1 MFENELQLSEYPSD
15 VSLNAHIISHR
26 REIFNYKTYNFMKI
40 YIHPSGLSSENDN
53 LLPEGALFSLK
64 YLLEAGVELSLDAES
79 LTDHQ
84 RALIENESIST
95 SKFATSEADGIIKKN
110 DLYRFESDNE
120 VIEEVDTWT
129 ELSRAILFPSRKA
142 SLQRDTKETRISI
155 SINLDGTGESN
166 ISTGLN
172 FFDHMLDQIA
182 RHGLIDLELTCDGDL
197 DVDEHHTIEDTAIAL
212 GQAIQQAISE
222 NKAGIQRYGFVLPM
236 DEAQAT
242 VAIDLSDRPYL
253 RWEVDLER
261 EYVGDFPTE
270 MLEHFY
276 YTIAMNVKATL
287 HVKAT
292 GKNEHHVIESIF
304 KGFAKALRF
313 AISRNERIRGILPTT
328 KGTI

>member
-1 MFENELQLSEYPSD
+1 
-15 VSLNAHIISHR
+15 
-26 REIFNYKTYNFMKI
+26 MKI
-40 YIHPSGLSSENDN
+40 YIHPSALSSENNN

-64 YLLEAGVELSLDAES
+64 YLQETEFELSFDKKS
-79 LTDHQ
+79 LTDQQ
-84 RALIENESIST
+84 RALIENESILTGDFES
-95 SKFATSEADGIIKKN
+95 SEAAGIIKKN
-110 DLYRFESDNE
+110 GLYLFESNDN
-120 VIEEVDTWT
+120 VIEEYGSWT

-212 GQAIQQAISE
+212 GQVIREAISE

-276 YTIAMNVKATL
+276 YTMAMNVKATL

>member
-1 MFENELQLSEYPSD
+1 
-15 VSLNAHIISHR
+15 
-26 REIFNYKTYNFMKI
+26 MKI
-40 YIHPSGLSSENDN
+40 YIHPTAFESGSDN

-64 YLLEAGVELSLDAES
+64 YLQEADIELSYDPES
-79 LTDHQ
+79 LTDQ
-84 RALIENESIST
+84 QLSLIKNESITNSSFDQST
-95 SKFATSEADGIIKKN
+95 ADGLIKKEN
-110 DLYRFESDNE
+110 VYLFESAGE
-120 VIEEVDTWT
+120 VIESSETWT
-129 ELSRAILFPSRKA
+129 DLSRAILFPSRKA
-142 SLQRDTKETRISI
+142 MLKRDTKETQISI
-155 SINLDGTGESN
+155 SINLDGTGKSS

-182 RHGLIDLELTCDGDL
+182 RHGLIDLELTCEGDL
-197 DVDEHHTIEDTAIAL
+197 EVDEHHTIEDTAIAL
-212 GQAIQQAISE
+212 GQAIRKAISE

-261 EYVGDFPTE
+261 EYVGDLPTE

-276 YTIAMNVKATL
+276 YTLAMNVKATL

-292 GKNEHHVIESIF
+292 GKNEHHIIESIF

>member
-1 MFENELQLSEYPSD
+1 
-15 VSLNAHIISHR
+15 
-26 REIFNYKTYNFMKI
+26 MKI
-40 YIHPSGLSSENDN
+40 YIQSAGLKSNKEN
-53 LLPEGALFSLK
+53 LLPEGALFGMK
-64 YLLEAGVELSLDAES
+64 YLQEAEFELSFDLDPLS
-79 LTDHQ
+79 GSQ
-84 RALIENESIST
+84 RELIANEGIENGAFEP
-95 SKFATSEADGIIKKN
+95 SEADGIIKKEVSFLF
-110 DLYRFESDNE
+110 DVDGV
-120 VIEEVDTWT
+120 VIEKAKNWS
-129 ELSRAILFPSRKA
+129 ELTRTILFPSRKA
-142 SLQRDTKETRISI
+142 SIKRDTKETKISV
-155 SINLDGTGESN
+155 SVNLDGMGKSEVR
-166 ISTGLN
+166 TGLN

-197 DVDEHHTIEDTAIAL
+197 EVDEHHTIEDTAIAL
-212 GQAIQQAISE
+212 GQAIRKAISE

-242 VAIDLSDRPYL
+242 VAIDLSDRPFL
-253 RWEVDLER
+253 RWEVELQR

-270 MLEHFY
+270 MSEHFF
-276 YTIAMNVKATL
+276 YTLAMNVKTTL

>member
-1 MFENELQLSEYPSD
+1 
-15 VSLNAHIISHR
+15 
-26 REIFNYKTYNFMKI
+26 MKI
-40 YIHPSGLSSENDN
+40 YIHPTALKSESES
-53 LLPEGALFSLK
+53 LLPEGALFGMK
-64 YLLEAGVELSLDAES
+64 YLMEAEYQLGFDAGSLS
-79 LTDHQ
+79 DHQ
-84 RALIENESIST
+84 QKLIENESITNSG
-95 SKFATSEADGIIKKN
+95 FGEADADGTIKN
-110 DLYRFESDNE
+110 VDQYIFESDGKPVE
-120 VIEEVDTWT
+120 TADSWT
-129 ELSRAILFPSRKA
+129 EITRSILFPSRKA
-142 SLQRDTKETRISI
+142 EISRDTKETQISI
-155 SINLDGTGESN
+155 SINLDGTGKSD

-182 RHGLIDLELTCDGDL
+182 RHGLIDLELTCNGDL

-212 GQAIQQAISE
+212 GQAIREAISE

-242 VAIDLSDRPYL
+242 VAIDLSDRPFL
-253 RWEVDLER
+253 RWDVDLKR

-276 YTIAMNVKATL
+276 YTLAMNVKATL
-287 HVKAT
+287 HVEAT
-292 GKNEHHVIESIF
+292 GKNEHHIIESIF

>member
-1 MFENELQLSEYPSD
+1 M
-15 VSLNAHIISHR
+15 
-26 REIFNYKTYNFMKI
+26 
-40 YIHPSGLSSENDN
+40 
-53 LLPEGALFSLK
+53 LPEGALFGMK
-64 YLLEAGVELSLDAES
+64 YLQEAEYNLSFDGDS
-79 LTDHQ
+79 LSDSQ
-84 RALIENESIST
+84 LRLIENESIST
-95 SKFATSEADGIIKKN
+95 DGFDESDADGLIKKEEKYQFLS
-110 DLYRFESDNE
+110 DGDIIEFEEN
-120 VIEEVDTWT
+120 WT
-129 ELSRAILFPSRKA
+129 NLTRSILFPSRKA
-142 SLQRDTKETRISI
+142 ELNRNTKETKISV
-155 SINLDGTGESN
+155 SINLDGTGESS

-182 RHGLIDLELTCDGDL
+182 RHGLIDLKLTCDGDL

-212 GQAIQQAISE
+212 GQTIRRAISE

-242 VAIDLSDRPYL
+242 VAIDLSDRPFL
-253 RWEVDLER
+253 KWDVPLSR

-276 YTIAMNVKATL
+276 YTLAMNVKATL
-287 HVKAT
+287 HVKAS
-292 GKNEHHVIESIF
+292 GKNEHHMIESVF

>member
-1 MFENELQLSEYPSD
+1 
-15 VSLNAHIISHR
+15 
-26 REIFNYKTYNFMKI
+26 MKI
-40 YIHPSGLSSENDN
+40 YIHPSALTSDTETM
-53 LLPEGALFSLK
+53 LPEGALFGMK
-64 YLLEAGVELSLDAES
+64 YLQEAEYNLSFDGDS
-79 LTDHQ
+79 LSDSQ
-84 RALIENESIST
+84 LRLIENESIST
-95 SKFATSEADGIIKKN
+95 DGFDESDADGLIKKEEKYQFLS
-110 DLYRFESDNE
+110 DGDIIEFEEN
-120 VIEEVDTWT
+120 WT
-129 ELSRAILFPSRKA
+129 NLTRSILFPSRKA
-142 SLQRDTKETRISI
+142 ELNRNTKETKISV
-155 SINLDGTGESN
+155 SINLDGTGESS

-182 RHGLIDLELTCDGDL
+182 RHGLIDLKLTCDGDL

-212 GQAIQQAISE
+212 GQTIRRAISE

-242 VAIDLSDRPYL
+242 VAIDLSDRPFL
-253 RWEVDLER
+253 KWDVPLSR

-276 YTIAMNVKATL
+276 YTLAMNVKATL
-287 HVKAT
+287 HVKAS
-292 GKNEHHVIESIF
+292 GKNEHHMIESVF